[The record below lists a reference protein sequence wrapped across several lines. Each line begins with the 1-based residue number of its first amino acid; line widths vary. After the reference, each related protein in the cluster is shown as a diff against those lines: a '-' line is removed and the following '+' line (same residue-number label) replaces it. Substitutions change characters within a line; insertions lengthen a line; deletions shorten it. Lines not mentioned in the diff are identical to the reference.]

1 MKRIILIWANGQ
13 RLRLAGWGLG
23 TQNVASDRGI
33 DVMKEVLE
41 VSAPYQIFNAIARAK
56 RQRSMWVKTVFA
68 LQDKNLDVLRDLNNR
83 VKF

>member
-1 MKRIILIWANGQ
+1 M
-13 RLRLAGWGLG
+13 GLV

-41 VSAPYQIFNAIARAK
+41 VSVPYQTFNTIARGQTIEIK
-56 RQRSMWVKTVFA
+56 VGKTVFA
-68 LQDKNLDVLRDLNNR
+68 LQDKNLDAPRDLNNR

>member
-33 DVMKEVLE
+33 DVMKDVLE
-41 VSAPYQIFNAIARAK
+41 VSAPYQTFNAIARAK
-56 RQRSMWVKTVFA
+56 RQRSMWVKQSLHCKIKTLSRA
-68 LQDKNLDVLRDLNNR
+68 I
-83 VKF
+83 